1 MVVLRTR
8 VVVALVL
15 VVVAL
20 VAGLSVYLYASRTS
34 TNTGPIEEAIL
45 SEEAIVSRYCPV
57 YGVSVEARLYARIHT
72 DRELLGRIALVLEE
86 KYVKAYLEANVPV
99 PSETLELLEVL
110 RDESRDVA
118 LLEVIV
124 EVRNRG
130 FRHLAIYGGR
140 GCGYHILDY
149 AARSVTGVKS
159 DFSFSRVK
167 VEVLNGKVYTGESV
181 ECLLILLRRN
191 LLPLSSIREVRYYLI
206 ERPQGGVFKANVE
219 AFIKGFTDSLCYN
232 PSPGDPCNC
241 ILTLQVTWSG
251 FPRGKYL

>member
-1 MVVLRTR
+1 VVVLRTR

-15 VVVAL
+15 VVVTL

-34 TNTGPIEEAIL
+34 TGIKPVEEVT
-45 SEEAIVSRYCPV
+45 VSRYCSV
-57 YGVSVEARLYARIHT
+57 YGVGVEARLIAHIYT
-72 DRELLGRIALVLEE
+72 DRELLRKIASALEE
-86 KYVKAYLEANVPV
+86 SVKAYQEANVTV

-110 RDESRDVA
+110 RDKSRDVA

-130 FRHLAIYGGR
+130 FKPLAIYGGR

-149 AARSVTGVKS
+149 AARSVTGFKS
-159 DFSFSRVK
+159 DSSFSRMK
-167 VEVLNGKVYTGESV
+167 VEVLNGKVYTGEPV
-181 ECLLILLRRN
+181 ECLLILLKRN
-191 LLPLSSIREVRYYLI
+191 LWPLSSIREVRYYLI

-219 AFIKGFTDSLCYN
+219 AFIEGFTDSLCYN
-232 PSPGDPCNC
+232 PSPGDPCDC
-241 ILTLQVTWSG
+241 ILTLQVVWSG